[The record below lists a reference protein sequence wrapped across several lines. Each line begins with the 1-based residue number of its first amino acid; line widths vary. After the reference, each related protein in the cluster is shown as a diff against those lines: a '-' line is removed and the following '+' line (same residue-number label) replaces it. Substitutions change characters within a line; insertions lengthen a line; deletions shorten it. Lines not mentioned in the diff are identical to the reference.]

1 MVDRLLFVLESFYM
15 KTIIILLMMVAGV
28 WADDFAGGVYDSGT
42 AVFSGGKGL
51 AITSNGLI
59 VDNGILKQTPNGC
72 YSSCGDVYYG
82 NGEIVTKSGFLFYGS
97 NGTKVQVGEYYSG
110 TAGSTYVFEND
121 SE

>member
-1 MVDRLLFVLESFYM
+1 M
-15 KTIIILLMMVAGV
+15 KAIIMIVVTAMLMASVM
-28 WADDFAGGVYDSGT
+28 ADDFDGGVYDSGY

-51 AITSNGLI
+51 GITSNGLI
-59 VDNGILKQTPNGC
+59 VDDGILKLTPKGC

-82 NGEIVTKSGFLFYGS
+82 GDEIVTKSGYLYYGS